1 MVTLATLCE
10 GSCLWIYVLSGSKS
24 PIILIDECLT
34 KMSDDSLKMQK
45 SLLLSGVTTQ
55 MFKEMSRRRQPE
67 SSFNDWVTGFEEHRD
82 DQSSLI
88 RNSSAFIS
96 QGLQDFVM
104 SQRRFITAPVCRP
117 RPGALC
123 CRWSCCPLRRS
134 CASPPPRSGHRAP
147 SSCCLP
153 EHKEK
158 WERDERW
165 LFFTQPGFERET
177 GQGCRGV
184 PPPKKTPST
193 NKRLTDAWA
202 T

>member
-55 MFKEMSRRRQPE
+55 MFKEMSRRHQPE

-82 DQSSLI
+82 DQSSVI

-158 WERDERW
+158 MRKRW
-165 LFFTQPGFERET
+165 KAAFLHTT
-177 GQGCRGV
+177 GVWKRNRAGLQSS
-184 PPPKKTPST
+184 PPS
-193 NKRLTDAWA
+193 
-202 T
+202 